1 MDLLTFDLGGIRC
14 ALPATDVREV
24 VRAVSILPLPNAP
37 DVVEGVINVRGTL
50 VPVLDL
56 RRRLDLPPKPIAVS
70 DHLVLVRA
78 GARDVAVRVDQ
89 ALAVVA
95 AGDDRLETPDA
106 NLTTAP
112 FISAVGK
119 LVDGLVLVHDLRRF
133 LDASEQ
139 ASLEAAAKRQRHT

>member
-24 VRAVSILPLPNAP
+24 VRAVSVLPLPGSPEA
-37 DVVEGVINVRGTL
+37 VEGVINVRGTL
-50 VPVLDL
+50 VPVLNL
-56 RRRLDLPPKPIAVS
+56 RRRLRLPEKPIGVS

-78 GARDVAVRVDQ
+78 GDRDVAVRVDR

-95 AGDDRLETPDA
+95 ATDDCLATPGADI
-106 NLTTAP
+106 TAP
-112 FISAVGK
+112 FISAVGR

-139 ASLEAAAKRQRHT
+139 ASLDTAAKRKRGV

>member
-37 DVVEGVINVRGTL
+37 AAVEGVINVRGTL

-56 RRRLDLPPKPIAVS
+56 RRRLDLPARPVALS

-78 GARDVAVRVDQ
+78 GGRDVAVRVDR
-89 ALAVVA
+89 AIAVVA
-95 AGDDRLETPDA
+95 AGDECLEAPDA
-106 NLTTAP
+106 GLTTAP

-133 LDASEQ
+133 LDASEE
-139 ASLEAAAKRQRHT
+139 ASLEAAAERQQGT

>member
-14 ALPATDVREV
+14 ALPASDVREV

-37 DVVEGVINVRGTL
+37 DAVEGVINVRGTL

-56 RRRLDLPPKPIAVS
+56 RRRLHLPAKPIAVS

-78 GARDVAVRVDQ
+78 GARDVAVRVDR
-89 ALAVVA
+89 AVAVVA
-95 AGDDRLETPDA
+95 AADEHLEAPDPDITA
-106 NLTTAP
+106 AP
-112 FISAVGK
+112 FIRAVGK
-119 LVDGLVLVHDLRRF
+119 LADGLVLVHDLRRF

-139 ASLEAAAKRQRHT
+139 ASLEAAATRRRRA